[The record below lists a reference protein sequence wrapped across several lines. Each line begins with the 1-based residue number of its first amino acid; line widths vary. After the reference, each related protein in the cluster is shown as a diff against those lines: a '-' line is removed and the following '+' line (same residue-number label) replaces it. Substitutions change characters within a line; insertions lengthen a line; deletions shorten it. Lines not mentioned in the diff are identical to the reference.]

1 MDEHFLTW
9 VRLFGPARKKV
20 MITLWLIFLFQN
32 AQKANW
38 KVSKMETGSLVLQNL
53 QL

>member
-9 VRLFGPARKKV
+9 VRLFGAGGEKV
-20 MITLWLIFLFQN
+20 LITLRLIFLFQN

-38 KVSKMETGSLVLQNL
+38 KVSKMEMGSLVLQNL